1 MAELRVE
8 QVAAIHA
15 AIRASGD
22 AATVLRDA
30 NVTEAEW
37 PQLQLQLVRGLE
49 AELQQGTSV
58 LCRRYLDA
66 SQPRTGA
73 STVSF
78 PRIGV
83 ASNNPDADA
92 TETTLDPVLDRIRQG
107 TKNKALPFDA
117 PSGKLPAPA
126 PEPEVI
132 VQDDGDGGTI
142 MGNVGLDA
150 TLPFQKQG
158 LQSFTRLS
166 DYARLVAE
174 LRHSDDADALLN
186 SRGLVTPKQ
195 RRDLHELWQL
205 RFDANP
211 DLRKRLEELVAQHSR
226 GRGRL

>member
-1 MAELRVE
+1 
-8 QVAAIHA
+8 
-15 AIRASGD
+15 
-22 AATVLRDA
+22 
-30 NVTEAEW
+30 
-37 PQLQLQLVRGLE
+37 
-49 AELQQGTSV
+49 
-58 LCRRYLDA
+58 
-66 SQPRTGA
+66 
-73 STVSF
+73 
-78 PRIGV
+78 
-83 ASNNPDADA
+83 
-92 TETTLDPVLDRIRQG
+92 
-107 TKNKALPFDA
+107 
-117 PSGKLPAPA
+117 
-126 PEPEVI
+126 
-132 VQDDGDGGTI
+132 